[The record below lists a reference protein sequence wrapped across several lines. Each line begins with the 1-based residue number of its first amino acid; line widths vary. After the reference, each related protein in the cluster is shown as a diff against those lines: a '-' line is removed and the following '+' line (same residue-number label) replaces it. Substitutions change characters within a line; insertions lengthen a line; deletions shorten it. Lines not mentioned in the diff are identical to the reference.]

1 MVLECLNATT
11 IRFVSRELAQLAKK
25 IEEGKEREREIIIPI
40 PLHNI
45 NASKKVYSGTQ
56 RQSEICPDIS
66 ESPKKI
72 NILYDQEV
80 LIHFT

>member
-45 NASKKVYSGTQ
+45 NASWKVYSGTQ
-56 RQSEICPDIS
+56 RQSEIS
-66 ESPKKI
+66 RYFGVTEKNKHT
-72 NILYDQEV
+72 V
-80 LIHFT
+80 